1 MKVLLVWEE
10 VPENTKFYVL
20 EGEIADLALK
30 CAGQYVN
37 TVEETDE
44 IEQLSEAIGGHPSFG
59 IDEPIEG
66 PFDKV
71 VVAGFIM

>member
-20 EGEIADLALK
+20 EGETAELALQ
-30 CAGQYVN
+30 CAGQFVN
-37 TVEETDE
+37 SNNESDE
-44 IEQLSEAIGGHPSFG
+44 IDQLSTVIDGLPSFS
-59 IDEPIEG
+59 IDTPIEG

-71 VVAGFIM
+71 VVAGFLM